1 MALGKQS
8 NYLNQFIETKYSMPD
23 FIHNDPEF
31 KELLNIVSSKK
42 GIDITLVEKDYWIMH
57 ALYSLQQQGIE
68 FELKGG
74 TSLSKGHGLIHR
86 FSEDIDIH
94 VRTNFGLLTEGKED
108 KSEIKEARKK
118 FYDVLVSKISIDGI
132 VRIERDYAFDDKD
145 KYRSGGIRL
154 YYESYTPALDDLKEG
169 ILLEAGFDTI
179 TPNSPIDISS
189 WIWEH
194 LVSMNVQSQYINNT
208 ATGVLCYHPGYTLV
222 EKLQTIIRKYRIRN
236 SPDESNNKNF
246 MRQYYDVYCLLGD
259 EEIIAFTNTPEY
271 EAHKTARIK
280 GADKNIPVAEHP
292 ALLLNEAATREAFK
306 ARYNAT
312 SKLYYNGQPEFDDV
326 LARIASHLHKL

>member
-1 MALGKQS
+1 
-8 NYLNQFIETKYSMPD
+8 MPD

-154 YYESYTPALDDLKEG
+154 YYESYNPALDDLKEG

-236 SPDESNNKNF
+236 APDESNNKNF